1 MASRTARME
10 WTGDFRTGQGTAR
23 AGSGAFE
30 AGCSYGSIFREEPG
44 TNPMEILGLSLA
56 MCFTGALA
64 AVLMQN
70 GLTPGRIHTESQ
82 VRTQPNA
89 VGKGYTVA
97 EIHLHT
103 QAEVPGI
110 DESALAGYAEAAKG
124 FCPVG
129 LALGNVEITVETE
142 LSRG

>member
-1 MASRTARME
+1 MASRTARIE
-10 WTGDFRTGQGTAR
+10 WTGDFRTGQGTAK

-30 AGCSYGSIFREEPG
+30 ASCSYGSIFREEPG

-64 AVLMQN
+64 ATLMQAR
-70 GLTPGRIHTESQ
+70 LTPGRINTESQ
-82 VRTQPNA
+82 VRTQPDP

-97 EIHLHT
+97 EIHLTT

-110 DESALAGYAEAAKG
+110 DHAALAKYAETAKAI
-124 FCPVG
+124 CPVG
-129 LALGNVEITVETE
+129 LALGNVEITVEAE
-142 LSRG
+142 LA